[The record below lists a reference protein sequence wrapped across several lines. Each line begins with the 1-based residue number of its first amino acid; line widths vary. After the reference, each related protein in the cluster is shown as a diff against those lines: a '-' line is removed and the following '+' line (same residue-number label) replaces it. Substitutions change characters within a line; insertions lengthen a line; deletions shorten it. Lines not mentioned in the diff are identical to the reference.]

1 LGGRN
6 VEHTGIGSGVAACCV
21 DLSGVRVAQRCRW
34 RVLVLDHQRHRIHDS
49 ASERVKMKDLAKE
62 NRRLRKALGDVTAA
76 YVKIIDLFLEC
87 SMENVGL
94 KPAKK

>member
-1 LGGRN
+1 
-6 VEHTGIGSGVAACCV
+6 
-21 DLSGVRVAQRCRW
+21 
-34 RVLVLDHQRHRIHDS
+34 
-49 ASERVKMKDLAKE
+49 MKDLAKE